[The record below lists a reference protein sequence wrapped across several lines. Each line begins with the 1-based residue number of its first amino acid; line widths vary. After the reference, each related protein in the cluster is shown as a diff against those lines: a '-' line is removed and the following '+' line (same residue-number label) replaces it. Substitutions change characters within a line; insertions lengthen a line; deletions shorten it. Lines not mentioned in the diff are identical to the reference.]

1 MSYCKQYADW
11 VLSPENER
19 KTGRLVKL
27 AVKRFLNDL
36 KRTDIYFDEVEAVDM
51 PDFCGTHLCQWEGE
65 WEGHPFTFEL
75 WQRFF
80 FEQVYGWFWTA
91 TRTRRFDEAYLQVSK
106 KNGKSSMCAG
116 ATNYHVFGDKRIKT
130 PKVFTAANNS
140 EQARIC
146 VNMAGK
152 MIEASAKYIDD
163 SPFASMLAEEGIGLM
178 NYKEN
183 ITDVINYENNGF
195 IKALSKESGDKDLK
209 TTGGKHGLNASMG
222 VVDEFG
228 MSTDHGASKTIRS
241 SMASRRERLMLYI
254 TTAGY
259 VLEGPCYSEL
269 RDIGIKVLEGTIQ
282 KDNYLPMIYEIDP
295 PPGEDDKPGEITVEW
310 LLANEDVWQQSNPN
324 IDVSVM
330 RDFLRGELQDAQVKG
345 GTTMRDVL
353 TLNFNVWMNS
363 PDVFIAQ
370 EIWDKNTH
378 GLKESDLKKQL
389 CFMGIEVGTSG
400 QVTAAAFLFPG
411 EVTKVKML
419 FISAGDTINLN
430 ETFLKNKDLFLIDE
444 GSVLDND
451 LAAAWIIEEI
461 HKYELQSFTY
471 PKPQENNSII
481 QSLLKAGY
489 KGNGLSQGVN
499 GIGTPTDEW
508 EKMIRAG
515 TVEHFN
521 NPILTWMNSN
531 CLAVRKE
538 QGTRIEKNGKVLGIY
553 ACINAVAE
561 MLTVNAGE
569 TNDKVIEVW

>member
-1 MSYCKQYADW
+1 MGSYAKAYADW
-11 VLSPENER
+11 VLAPENAK

-27 AVKRFLNDL
+27 AVQRFLSDL
-36 KRTDIYFDEVEAVDM
+36 KRTDIYFDEAEAVKM
-51 PDFCGTHLCQWEGE
+51 PDFCGAHLCQWEGE
-65 WEGHPFTFEL
+65 WEGMPFTFEL

-91 TRTRRFDEAYLQVSK
+91 TKTRRFDEAFLQVSK

-116 ATNYHVFGDKRIKT
+116 ASNFHIFGDDRVKT

-152 MIEASAKYIDD
+152 MVEASAKYIED
-163 SPFASMLAEEGIGLM
+163 SPFAAMLAEDGIGLM

-269 RDIGIKVLEGTIQ
+269 RDIGIKVIEGLIQ
-282 KDNYLPMIYEIDP
+282 KDNYLPLIYEIDP
-295 PPGEDDKPGEITVEW
+295 PEGEDGKPGEITVDW

-324 IDVSVM
+324 IDISVM
-330 RDFLRGELQDAQVKG
+330 RDFLRGELQDAKVKG

-353 TLNFNVWMNS
+353 TLNFNIWMNS
-363 PDVFIAQ
+363 PDVFISPD
-370 EIWDKNTH
+370 IWNKNAH
-378 GLKESDLKKQL
+378 GLPDPDSSEP
-389 CFMGIEVGTSG
+389 CFGGLQIAQSG
-400 QVTAAAFLFPG
+400 ELSALALIFPG
-411 EVTKVKML
+411 DKLRVKMM
-419 FISAGDTINLN
+419 FFGPEIVTVNN
-430 ETFLKNKDLFLIDE
+430 ENYKRFKEYLKLDPGNELDVSVAID
-444 GSVLDND
+444 
-451 LAAAWIIEEI
+451 WIAEEI
-461 HKYELQSFTY
+461 GQYNFQSFSFPNTQ
-471 PKPQENNSII
+471 KNNSIVQGLI
-481 QSLLKAGY
+481 KLGFV
-489 KGNGLSQGVN
+489 GNPLSEGILGVSN
-499 GIGTPTDEW
+499 PTDEW
-508 EKMIRAG
+508 EKMIRAFQ
-515 TVEHFN
+515 VEHYGH
-521 NPILTWMNSN
+521 PVLALQNSS
-531 CLAVRKE
+531 CEAVRKE
-538 QGTRIEKNGKVLGIY
+538 QGVRLTKNSKVLGIY

-561 MLTVNAGE
+561 WKTQEAEAPGE
-569 TNDKVIEVW
+569 IGIIYL